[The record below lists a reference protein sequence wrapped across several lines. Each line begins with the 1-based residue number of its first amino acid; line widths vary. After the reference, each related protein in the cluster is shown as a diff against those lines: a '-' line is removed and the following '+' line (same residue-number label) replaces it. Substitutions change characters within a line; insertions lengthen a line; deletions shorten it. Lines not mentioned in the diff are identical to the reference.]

1 MIAYV
6 NYVPPVV
13 HMGDVAH
20 VAYEVDEAKRRNIG

>member
-6 NYVPPVV
+6 NYVLPVA

-20 VAYEVDEAKRRNIG
+20 VAYEVDETNRRNIG